1 MWKTVLVVVYAGLLS
16 NDSYSQTLRR
26 PMAAQYTGFGAYSVH
41 HLDVFSFT
49 SNQASLAQVKNIAAG
64 LFAERRFLLAELN
77 NYTAAVAVPTKSGNF
92 GLKAN
97 YTGFTDY
104 NETQL
109 GLSYGRRLGTK
120 ADVGIQFNYNSIRAS
135 GYGSSSALSFEIGT
149 VFHLSE
155 KLHTGFQVSNPIGG
169 KFGTEKQEKLPSVY
183 SAGIG
188 YDASEKFLISMEMQK
203 EEDQPVNVN
212 AGLQYRPINSLSV
225 RAGISSA
232 TSSLWG
238 GVGVFLQSFRIDIT
252 ASFHPQ
258 LGLTPGM
265 MIVFGQNSK
274 KD

>member
-1 MWKTVLVVVYAGLLS
+1 MWKTILIVSFVLLS
-16 NDSYSQTLRR
+16 NIGHSQTLRR
-26 PMAAQYTGFGAYSVH
+26 PMTASYTGFGAYSINH
-41 HLDVFSFT
+41 ADVFSFI

-64 LFAERRFLLAELN
+64 LFAERRFLLSELN
-77 NYTAAVAVPTKSGNF
+77 NYVAAVAMPTRSGNF

-97 YTGFTDY
+97 YAGFTAY
-104 NETQL
+104 NETQI
-109 GLSYGRRLGTK
+109 GLAYGRRLGTK
-120 ADVGIQFNYNSIRAS
+120 ADVGVQFNYNSMRAS
-135 GYGSSSALSFEIGT
+135 GYGSSSALSFEMGT

-169 KFGTEKQEKLPSVY
+169 KFGTDKQEKLPSVY

-188 YDASEKFLISMEMQK
+188 YDASEKFLISMEVQK

-212 AGLQYRPINSLSV
+212 AGFQYKPITSLSV

-232 TSSLWG
+232 TSSVWG
-238 GVGVFLQSFRIDIT
+238 GVGVLLQSFRIDIT

-265 MIVFGQNSK
+265 LIVFSQKNR